1 MTKISNVTFISIF
14 LVNNK
19 RYFQMVLWQEE
30 ISFILF
36 YVHCKS
42 CTIKEFLFY
51 RTDEDRALS
60 EFSPA
65 AALRL
70 IIIDQSAPTITG

>member
-1 MTKISNVTFISIF
+1 MYKCRGKKGLKYAKSATFISLL

-19 RYFQMVLWQEE
+19 RYFQMILWQEE

-60 EFSPA
+60 KFSPA
-65 AALRL
+65 V
-70 IIIDQSAPTITG
+70 SSK

>member
-1 MTKISNVTFISIF
+1 
-14 LVNNK
+14 
-19 RYFQMVLWQEE
+19 MVLWQEE

-42 CTIKEFLFY
+42 CTIKEFLFS

-65 AALRL
+65 ASHHNRPICANNHG
-70 IIIDQSAPTITG
+70 IIMELCSSNS